1 MTKMSDDDKNND
13 KGKGCFSGTIQKFI
27 LLAFKV
33 NNGCKLL
40 VICFFIVLVFFSI
53 LLIIDSRNPKLV
65 IPRYYHSSI
74 LLNDGI
80 VLVTGGFVDEN
91 QNVMTNS
98 AEIYNP
104 ISNEFLLIKPMNTKR
119 AKHSS
124 ILLPDGKVLIIGGD
138 KTGKSC
144 EIFNP
149 ENNSFSAFKDSNFIH
164 IYGNIAKLYNGNF
177 LLLGG
182 NIEKESNDYLHNE
195 IFNVKTNSFE
205 KTTNLSFPLNSHVN
219 IIPLSEE
226 YNLFARGYD
235 LNQNDFLINYNDK
248 FKKFYFQNIKINKT
262 YPWFSNVISINKD
275 KILIFL
281 AFNSRLCPIIY
292 DIKTKSVVN
301 IHENIFPRYN
311 IVFIKRENL
320 VYLIG
325 GNMPF
330 GKTKGIDIFDIEKY
344 KFTTIKT
351 KYKSKYC
358 HSAIL
363 LKNKKILLIGGYN
376 PYLKNKI
383 NKTCKII

>member
-1 MTKMSDDDKNND
+1 MSKMSDDDKNND
-13 KGKGCFSGTIQKFI
+13 KCKGCFNGTIQKFI

-74 LLNDGI
+74 LLNDGR

-119 AKHSS
+119 SKHSS

-226 YNLFARGYD
+226 YNLFKNYFTLVQKVFKICFTITLRYHF
-235 LNQNDFLINYNDK
+235 DFIYGK
-248 FKKFYFQNIKINKT
+248 F
-262 YPWFSNVISINKD
+262 
-275 KILIFL
+275 L
-281 AFNSRLCPIIY
+281 
-292 DIKTKSVVN
+292 
-301 IHENIFPRYN
+301 
-311 IVFIKRENL
+311 
-320 VYLIG
+320 
-325 GNMPF
+325 
-330 GKTKGIDIFDIEKY
+330 
-344 KFTTIKT
+344 
-351 KYKSKYC
+351 
-358 HSAIL
+358 
-363 LKNKKILLIGGYN
+363 
-376 PYLKNKI
+376 
-383 NKTCKII
+383 